1 MTYTRVSNIDI
12 SRWCEVNGQREES
25 ESSQSNISHA
35 IIDVQN
41 YSVDMDINIVTF
53 WYTVII

>member
-12 SRWCEVNGQREES
+12 STTCEANRQREGS